1 MGMVNFMFKYV
12 SDICDY
18 LQFKN
23 DVDNMFKIIFSTR
36 RGGVSE
42 FPYNS
47 LNLGLH
53 VGDRKIDVIKNRDL
67 LFETAGINRKS
78 VVVAE
83 QIHGSRIAVVDK
95 NNSGCGY
102 FSHSSALSG
111 FDGMITKEKNTPLFA
126 FFADCVPIILF
137 DDKNHIAGIAHA
149 GWKGTI
155 GKIAAEIVGQAV
167 KEFSSKLEDIN
178 IIIGP
183 SISIKNYEI
192 DKKMADLFLQ
202 EFDNSDNFIIKSDN
216 SYYLDLKKVNRK
228 ILLNSGIK
236 NENIFVENK
245 YCTFEDEDLFYSYR
259 RDGKSTGRMAAVI
272 EII

>member
-1 MGMVNFMFKYV
+1 MFKYV
-12 SDICDY
+12 NDTCDY

-23 DVDNMFKIIFSTR
+23 GTDNLFKIIFSTR
-36 RGGVSE
+36 RGGISD

-53 VGDRKIDVIKNRDL
+53 VGDKKDNVIKNRDI
-67 LFETAGINRKS
+67 LFNAAGINKKS
-78 VVVAE
+78 AVVVE

-95 NNSGCGY
+95 KNSGCGY
-102 FSHSSALSG
+102 FAHSNALSG
-111 FDGMITKEKNTPLFA
+111 FDGMITKEKNLPLFA

-137 DDKNHIAGIAHA
+137 DDKNRTAGIAHA
-149 GWKGTI
+149 GWRGTI
-155 GKIAAEIVGQAV
+155 EKIAARIVDKAV
-167 KEFSSKLEDIN
+167 KEFSSKLADIN

-183 SISIKNYEI
+183 SISMKNYEV
-192 DKKMADLFLQ
+192 DKKLADLFLQ
-202 EFDNSDNFIIKSDN
+202 EFNNRDNFIIKLNN

-228 ILLNSGIK
+228 ILLDLGIK

-259 RDGKSTGRMAAVI
+259 RDGRSTGRMAAVI

>member
-1 MGMVNFMFKYV
+1 MGLVIFMFKYV
-12 SDICDY
+12 NDICDY
-18 LQFKN
+18 LQFES
-23 DVDNMFKIIFSTR
+23 DSDNMFKIIFSTR
-36 RGGVSE
+36 RGGISS
-42 FPYNS
+42 FPYHS

-53 VGDRKIDVIKNRDL
+53 VGDKKENVIKNRDI
-67 LFETAGINRKS
+67 LFKAADINKES
-78 VVVAE
+78 AAVAE

-102 FSHSSALSG
+102 FAHSNALSG

-137 DDKNHIAGIAHA
+137 DNKNCTAGIAHA
-149 GWKGTI
+149 GWRGTI
-155 GKIAAEIVGQAV
+155 EKIAAEIVDKAV
-167 KEFSSKLEDIN
+167 KEFSSKLADIN

-183 SISIKNYEI
+183 SISMKNYEV
-192 DKKMADLFLQ
+192 DKKLAELFLH
-202 EFDNSDNFIIKSDN
+202 EFDNSDNFIIKSGN
-216 SYYLDLKKVNRK
+216 SYYLDLKKANRQ
-228 ILLNSGIK
+228 ILLDSGIK

-259 RDGKSTGRMAAVI
+259 RDGKYTGRMAAVI